1 MNDNDTYQMPR
12 PGKVYISPSLPAF
25 SDKTRR
31 VRIATRVAGGDEG
44 YEYAK
49 ERGEV
54 VIRNKPNAKT
64 CIRAKFMED
73 SRGVFVLTIQ
83 KFDNA
88 SGMPYGSG
96 FSFIGEEIPRLLEFI
111 SDIRSVAFESD
122 GPINITD
129 EKLHERVLTASQARA
144 LFADN
149 EELFAEVIRHAI
161 TKEDVVALAYRRR
174 QLEVFEKLLGE
185 DEYFDEIKT
194 KKKCGH
200 ERLWQLFFEKN
211 PWIFGYGLQY
221 VYGSALDQKRL
232 EQVVRGHT
240 AIQPGKRVDALL
252 KSKAIVSTLC
262 FVEIKHHKTELLSKQ
277 PYRPG
282 CYSPSTE
289 LTGAVAQ
296 IQATVSFA
304 SETLFGRHPIV
315 GDDGFPTGETVFNFA
330 PRSFVI
336 AGTLAEFAGE
346 AGVSEDRLRGFEL
359 YRSNLHQPEVFTFDE
374 LLERARHIVE
384 LGEVGRAARPNAQ
397 VESAGND

>member
-1 MNDNDTYQMPR
+1 MTDDSYQNPK
-12 PGKVYISPSLPAF
+12 PGKVYMSPALQAF
-25 SDKTRR
+25 NEKTRR
-31 VRIATRVAGGDEG
+31 VRIASRVTTGGEG
-44 YEYAK
+44 YDYAK

-54 VIRNKPNAKT
+54 VLRHKENAKT
-64 CIRAKFMED
+64 CIRAKFLED
-73 SRGVFVLTIQ
+73 TRGIFVLTIQ
-83 KFDNA
+83 KFDNDT
-88 SGMPYGSG
+88 GMPVGSG
-96 FSFIGEEIPRLLEFI
+96 FSFVGEEIPRLLEFI
-111 SDIRSVAFESD
+111 SDIRSVAFENN
-122 GPINITD
+122 GPLNITD
-129 EKLHERVLTASQARA
+129 ENLRERVLTTSQAKA

-174 QLEVFEKLLGE
+174 QLEVFERLLSE
-185 DEYFDEIKT
+185 EAYFDEIKT
-194 KKKCGH
+194 KKNCGD

-221 VYGSALDQKRL
+221 VYGSTLDQKKL

-252 KSKAIVSTLC
+252 KSKAIASTLC

-277 PYRPG
+277 PYRQG
-282 CYSPSTE
+282 CYSPSTD

-304 SETLFGRHPIV
+304 SETLFGRHSIV

-336 AGTLAEFAGE
+336 AGSLAEFAGE

-359 YRSNLHQPEVFTFDE
+359 YRSNLQQPEVFTFDE

-384 LGEVGRAARPNAQ
+384 LGEAGGAAHSNA
-397 VESAGND
+397 

>member
-1 MNDNDTYQMPR
+1 VNDDTYQMPK
-12 PGKVYISPSLPAF
+12 PGMVYISRSLPAF

-31 VRIATRVAGGDEG
+31 VRIATKVAGGDEG

-54 VIRNKPNAKT
+54 VIRNKQNAKT
-64 CIRAKFMED
+64 CICAKFMED

-111 SDIRSVAFESD
+111 SDIRSVAFESN
-122 GPINITD
+122 GPLNITD

-144 LFADN
+144 LFIDN

-174 QLEVFEKLLGE
+174 QLEVFEKLLSE
-185 DEYFDEIKT
+185 EAYFDEIKT
-194 KKKCGH
+194 KKKCGD

-221 VYGSALDQKRL
+221 VYGSTLDQKKL

-252 KSKAIVSTLC
+252 KSKAIAATLC

-304 SETLFGRHPIV
+304 SETLFGRHSIV

-336 AGTLAEFAGE
+336 AGSLAEFVGQ
-346 AGVSEDRLRGFEL
+346 GGMSEDRLRGFEL
-359 YRSNLHQPEVFTFDE
+359 FRSNLQQPEVFTFDE

-384 LGEVGRAARPNAQ
+384 LSEAAPAARGNAQ
-397 VESAGND
+397 VESAGDD